1 MIELFFNPTILFIF
15 SSPQEWLLV
24 IAAVSLLFGANKLPE
39 LAKSIGKT
47 RKAFKE
53 GMREADEEDQIT
65 VQKTVTAEPKPAL
78 NEIDDET
85 LLQEI
90 NRRKTNQLSN

>member
-15 SSPQEWLLV
+15 SSPQEWMLV
-24 IAAVSLLFGANKLPE
+24 AVAVSLLFGANKLPE

-53 GMREADEEDQIT
+53 GMREADEEDRIS
-65 VQKTVTAEPKPAL
+65 VQSPVVPVTKPIL

-90 NRRKTNQLSN
+90 NRRKTSQLSN